1 MDGGGGR
8 SRSTWFRVI
17 VCCLLIKTLERVIFR
32 LKSFRAIALFLYL
45 RIFTQA
51 VYISYLWSE
60 INDPPT
66 HKYKHIN
73 FSKSISTAIN
83 VLLVCKI

>member
-1 MDGGGGR
+1 MGEGGR

-17 VCCLLIKTLERVIFR
+17 VCCLLIKTLERVISR
-32 LKSFRAIALFLYL
+32 LNGFRAITLFIYL

-51 VYISYLWSE
+51 VHIPYLWSE

-73 FSKSISTAIN
+73 FSKSISTAIS
-83 VLLVCKI
+83 VLPVCKI

>member
-1 MDGGGGR
+1 MR

-17 VCCLLIKTLERVIFR
+17 ACCLLIKTLERVIFR
-32 LKSFRAIALFLYL
+32 LEGFTAIALFIYL
-45 RIFTQA
+45 RIFTLA

-60 INDPPT
+60 ISDPPT

-83 VLLVCKI
+83 VLPACKI